1 MDITFK
7 IEQGK
12 FNYRVCGIITHNNKI
27 LALKD
32 EGGPYYYLPGGRVKL
47 HENVEEAIKREIK
60 EELKVDAELIR
71 PLWFHQNFFNEEIT
85 KEKFHE
91 ICIYFLLDVSKT
103 GLLEK
108 GETFSLNDGEKQ
120 LNFKWIEFE
129 KLKEEHLYPTFIK
142 KEILNLPENLTILT
156 DYDYKE

>member
-7 IEQGK
+7 TEQGK

-47 HENVEEAIKREIK
+47 HEDLGEALKREIQ
-60 EELKVDAELIR
+60 EELKIEAEIIR
-71 PLWFHQNFFNEEIT
+71 PLWLHQNFFKI
-85 KEKFHE
+85 KDEKYHE
-91 ICIYFLLDVSKT
+91 ICVYFLLDISKT

-108 GETFSLNDGEKQ
+108 GEMFMLHDGEKP
-120 LNFKWIEFE
+120 LYFKWIDFE
-129 KLKEEHLYPTFIK
+129 KLKDEYIYPTFIK
-142 KEILNLPENLTILT
+142 DKIVKLPENLTILT
-156 DYDYKE
+156 DYE

>member
-7 IEQGK
+7 TEQGK

-47 HENVEEAIKREIK
+47 HESIEEALKREMQ
-60 EELKVDAELIR
+60 EELKIEAEIVR
-71 PLWFHQNFFNEEIT
+71 PLWLHQNFFKIE
-85 KEKFHE
+85 KEKYHE
-91 ICIYFLLDVSKT
+91 ICLYFLLDISKT

-108 GETFSLNDGEKQ
+108 GETFMLHDGEKQ
-120 LNFKWIEFE
+120 LNFKWIAFE
-129 KLKEEHLYPTFIK
+129 KLKEEHIYPTFIK
-142 KEILNLPENLTILT
+142 KEIFNLPENLTILT
-156 DYDYKE
+156 ERN